1 VEQYKPLLLV
11 FGTSADPFHQGHA
24 DLICD
29 ATRALEAQG
38 VDVREI
44 TLMPVFRH
52 HNIQDNIKKSLPLT
66 YPDRLAMSQIGAEQ
80 ISGELGDLV
89 EAVTVSTLEEELALS
104 NSRPNFTA
112 ETMQALRARTDA
124 GMDLAFLIGLD
135 AFSGPDPSFGHWYKL
150 PDLLSS
156 TVLVVC
162 PREGFKPNR
171 EFIAALQAKG
181 ARMIFLDSVKAREV
195 SSTVIRNRLTQGEE
209 PSRLVGDGS
218 LSQEVL
224 DYILAKGL
232 IHSWRTLDTDQ
243 PVMEILSA
251 PSDQDSLEVRLGKL
265 LFERKLTLATAESCT
280 GGLIGHWLT
289 NVPGSSEYYIGGVVS
304 YAYEAKVRMLGVSW
318 DLLKAHGAVSAPVVK
333 QMAKGVRELLS
344 TDLGLSVSGIAG
356 PGGATPTKPVGYA
369 WVGLSCADGEEAFE
383 LQFHG
388 DRIRNKESIAQR
400 ALELVMEHLE
410 KTGQD

>member
-1 VEQYKPLLLV
+1 
-11 FGTSADPFHQGHA
+11 
-24 DLICD
+24 
-29 ATRALEAQG
+29 
-38 VDVREI
+38 
-44 TLMPVFRH
+44 
-52 HNIQDNIKKSLPLT
+52 
-66 YPDRLAMSQIGAEQ
+66 
-80 ISGELGDLV
+80 
-89 EAVTVSTLEEELALS
+89 
-104 NSRPNFTA
+104 
-112 ETMQALRARTDA
+112 
-124 GMDLAFLIGLD
+124 
-135 AFSGPDPSFGHWYKL
+135 
-150 PDLLSS
+150 
-156 TVLVVC
+156 
-162 PREGFKPNR
+162 
-171 EFIAALQAKG
+171 
-181 ARMIFLDSVKAREV
+181 
-195 SSTVIRNRLTQGEE
+195 
-209 PSRLVGDGS
+209 
-218 LSQEVL
+218 
-224 DYILAKGL
+224 LAKGL

-369 WVGLSCADGEEAFE
+369 WVGLSSPDGEEAFE